1 MTAREPPDLLPTKW
15 RKKPVVIEAVQWFK
29 HGDHPEVERAGRLS
43 DAGLAPGKTGFPGA
57 DGELWDWMAMGVVG
71 TAEGRHLVTPGDW
84 IIKGVAG
91 EFYPCKPDIFALT
104 YEPADSPPPPA
115 PETGEVERVAAKLV
129 ETWSHGIF
137 GVLRDDGTVEELQGD
152 KSHKHPRAHE
162 AQWWGGVH
170 DGKIAAAVAKQLLAP
185 KSDAAPTEGGEIEGI
200 WAQAQRNHA
209 AYSATGDTEHDI
221 RFFTLGLVGEAGE
234 VANFVKKRWRDGD
247 GHDDDLRKEC
257 ADVLAYLMMLAN
269 ALGMTPASL
278 IEMVAYKQQVF
289 VKKMEARKDPQP

>member
-1 MTAREPPDLLPTKW
+1 MTASEPPDLLPCPFCGGAAKMLDGIYV
-15 RKKPVVIEAVQWFK
+15 RNIECTVCGAI
-29 HGDHPEVERAGRLS
+29 GPDGR
-43 DAGLAPGKTGFPGA
+43 DAEAI
-57 DGELWDWMAMGVVG
+57 AMWN
-71 TAEGRHLVTPGDW
+71 TRR
-84 IIKGVAG
+84 
-91 EFYPCKPDIFALT
+91 
-104 YEPADSPPPPA
+104 PPPSA
-115 PETGEVERVAAKLV
+115 PETGEVERVARIIQRRANAHLNW
-129 ETWSHGIF
+129 EWTAA
-137 GVLRDDGTVEELQGD
+137 RD
-152 KSHKHPRAHE
+152 
-162 AQWWGGVH
+162 
-170 DGKIAAAVAKQLLAP
+170 ILAP
-185 KSDAAPTEGGEIEGI
+185 KSDAAPTEGGDMEGI